1 MIHKWHNIK
10 LKPFTS
16 KDIFFLFRGSND
28 CCILDIKKEGKRYI
42 QENVARVDERT
53 DVPAFLFHV

>member
-1 MIHKWHNIK
+1 

-16 KDIFFLFRGSND
+16 KYIFFLFRGSND